1 MKSTVE
7 RLEEKT
13 NNLKKEILNKY
24 RDNKKLAKQLISG
37 AQLNADYRYVETEPI
52 EKWYMYFVE
61 ELDKR
66 IK

>member
-1 MKSTVE
+1 MKSTIQ

-13 NNLKKEILNKY
+13 DNLKKQILNKY
-24 RDNKKLAKQLISG
+24 KDNKKLAKQLISG
-37 AQLNADYRYVETEPI
+37 AELNADYRYSDTEPM

-66 IK
+66 I

>member
-1 MKSTVE
+1 MKSTIE

-13 NNLKKEILNKY
+13 NNLKKQILNKY
-24 RDNKKLAKQLISG
+24 KDNKKLAKQLISG
-37 AQLNADYRYVETEPI
+37 AELNADYRYKDSEPM

-66 IK
+66 I